1 MPAQI
6 LAVEHLAALVVNDV
20 ALLVHHV
27 VVLEHALTGLEVAAL
42 DGFLR
47 LLDGAGEHLM
57 VKRRIL
63 VHAQSIHHIR
73 HAFGAEQAH
82 HVVGHGDE
90 EAALAGVALTA
101 GAAAELI
108 VYTAGFMALGAED
121 VQSADGS
128 DLLGL
133 LGADLP
139 VLLHA
144 LAEHC
149 PRLEDFLIPGVGIA
163 GGLGNDLIA
172 EACLA
177 QVVLCK
183 IFGVAAEHDIRAS
196 SGHVGRD
203 GDRAELACL
212 SDDLRLLLMMLGV

>member
-1 MPAQI
+1 
-6 LAVEHLAALVVNDV
+6 
-20 ALLVHHV
+20 
-27 VVLEHALTGLEVAAL
+27 
-42 DGFLR
+42 
-47 LLDGAGEHLM
+47 
-57 VKRRIL
+57 
-63 VHAQSIHHIR
+63 
-73 HAFGAEQAH
+73 
-82 HVVGHGDE
+82 
-90 EAALAGVALTA
+90 
-101 GAAAELI
+101 
-108 VYTAGFMALGAED
+108 MALGAED

-172 EACLA
+172 EARLA